1 MLSYNRLVKGYLYD
15 KINTKTEK
23 RGIIMRKVLALFL
36 AVMMIFSLAAC
47 GKTDDGNDS
56 GANTKDNTQTSEGSE
71 GTPTAGKDTGEITHL
86 VMSFMTWTGAPVDTE
101 KIQDAINAITKERYG
116 IEVELQISDSSAYK
130 QNMTLALS
138 GGEQIDIMSTILCNY
153 NSMVQQG
160 YLLDLEEND
169 LIKTY
174 GSGIIDAVG
183 AEYVDACR
191 INGKL
196 YGLPNNRDMAQGRGC
211 AAVATEY
218 LEGIGYAASG
228 SEEIIKISP
237 EELNDIYAKLHEKY
251 PDLEVYRP
259 VVLSMSQFSDVD
271 LLGGNAFGVL
281 LNYGKELKVEN
292 LFTSDF
298 YRDYCARVYDYN
310 KKGYIGKD
318 SATDSTAV
326 TELVKAGTLM
336 SYTTGGKPGIKQQE
350 TNMCGRPM
358 TIFQTKD
365 DYVSSAAVAS
375 FPWAITINTVKAEA
389 SMQLLNAFY
398 SDADLANLLNW
409 GIEGEHY
416 KVLDTGLITFADGV
430 DATNSGWNHSVGWE
444 MPNQFITQVWD
455 GNDPDLWTNIKNFNA
470 NAQKSAASGFTFDTT
485 NVATEVS
492 SVQNVYDEFQKSM
505 EYGFLDPASGIDEM
519 NAKMEKAGLAKIIA
533 EKQTQLDAWVA
544 ANK

>member
-1 MLSYNRLVKGYLYD
+1 MK
-15 KINTKTEK
+15 
-23 RGIIMRKVLALFL
+23 KVLALFL

-47 GKTDDGNDS
+47 SKTDDSSDSSATTND
-56 GANTKDNTQTSEGSE
+56 NEQTSEGTEATSTE
-71 GTPTAGKDTGEITHL
+71 GNDTGEITHL

-101 KIQDAINAITKERYG
+101 KVQEAINAITREKYG
-116 IEVELQISDSSAYK
+116 IEIELQISDSSSYK
-130 QNMTLALS
+130 QNITLALS

-169 LIKTY
+169 LLNTY

-183 AEYVDACR
+183 SEYVDACR

-211 AAVATEY
+211 AAIGTEY
-218 LEGIGYAASG
+218 LEGIGYAVND
-228 SEEIIKISP
+228 SEEITKISI

-259 VVLSMSQFSDVD
+259 VTLSSSQFSDVD

-281 LNYGKELKVEN
+281 LNYGQELKVEN
-292 LFTSDF
+292 LFTSDY
-298 YRDYCARVYDYN
+298 YRDYCARIYDYN
-310 KKGYIGKD
+310 QKGYISKD

-365 DYVSSAAVAS
+365 DFVSSSSVAS
-375 FPWAITINTVKAEA
+375 FPWAVTINTVNAEA
-389 SMQLLNAFY
+389 SMKLLNALY
-398 SDADLANLLNW
+398 TDADLADILSW
-409 GIEGEHY
+409 GVEGEHY
-416 KVLDTGLITFADGV
+416 KVLDTGLITYADGV
-430 DATNSGWNHSVGWE
+430 DATNSGWNHSVGWAL
-444 MPNQFITQVWD
+444 PNQYITKVWD
-455 GNDPDLWTNIKNFNA
+455 GNDPELWTNIKTFNE

-492 SVQNVYDEFQKSM
+492 SVQNAYDEFQKSI
-505 EYGFLDPASGIDEM
+505 EYGFVDPATGIDEM
-519 NAKMEKAGLAKIIA
+519 NAKMEKAGLDKIIA
-533 EKQTQLDAWVA
+533 EKQTQLDAWAA
-544 ANK
+544 ANMK